1 MVEAELFLELLV
13 RLFADPACLDGASE
27 IPDRRICGQVREI
40 IFALAA
46 GTMLTNQPSFF
57 PGHVLRT
64 RSADTLR
71 RAVGDAHAHDGKAR
85 AQASS
90 SPGRPDRLSAA
101 FSRSVTLGSA

>member
-64 RSADTLR
+64 RSANTLR
-71 RAVGDAHAHDGKAR
+71 RAVGTATPPDGKA
-85 AQASS
+85 S
-90 SPGRPDRLSAA
+90 RPAPLPPP
-101 FSRSVTLGSA
+101 VTTYT